1 MNDDAKS
8 ALIKGGLR
16 TLCELAPCV
25 GGAISNAW
33 SEYETHRQNQRIE
46 EFFQRFAERMKAIE
60 TEHGD
65 LKERVAQ
72 LSDAPELLD
81 RIADLVKREPV
92 DQKRQRYV
100 VALGAFVFSPAGTS
114 HDERLSIIEAIE
126 SLTEQDLRFLEMF
139 QQSEKLR
146 GDMISGTTNAGW
158 STGGN
163 DQALSQRYEVQLGP
177 AIHSLA
183 KLEGRG
189 LLTPDELNA
198 WFSSTGDSSAWYNQ
212 FRQKTWR
219 ITPMGKKMLQTI
231 RSR

>member
-1 MNDDAKS
+1 MNDDTKT

-16 TLCELAPCV
+16 TICELVPGV

-46 EFFQRFAERMKAIE
+46 EFFRNFAEKLRAIE
-60 TEHGD
+60 AEQGD
-65 LKERVAQ
+65 LKEKIAQ
-72 LSDAPELLD
+72 LPDAPDLLD
-81 RIADLVKREPV
+81 RIVDLVKREPV

-100 VALGAFVFSPAGTS
+100 AALGAFASAPSATT
-114 HDERLSIIEAIE
+114 HDDRLSIIEAIE
-126 SLTEQDLRFLEMF
+126 SLTEQDLRFLGMF
-139 QQSEKLR
+139 QHKEKLR

-158 STGGN
+158 STIGN
-163 DQALSQRYEVQLGP
+163 DQALSQRYEPQLGP

-189 LLTPDELNA
+189 LLTPDEMNA
-198 WFSSTGDSSAWYNQ
+198 SFSSTGDSTAWYNQ

-219 ITPMGKKMLQTI
+219 ITPMGKKLLQAI
-231 RSR
+231 GSR